1 MPSFPG
7 ENFFPTHG
15 SRPNGYNRTSGNQP
29 IPVLARLLVR
39 FHFLLP
45 LLTLSRL
52 AARVACFRGPGGLL
66 IRSFALLFSI
76 NTDEVEKPVPHG
88 YASLGEFFSR
98 ELKPGARNP
107 QGGEE
112 TVVFPADGLLTQLGP
127 ADDMSVSLAKAGR
140 YSIEQLLGGPHCA
153 RPYGH
158 GQVAV
163 VYLRPSDYHRVH
175 MPMSGQL
182 REIVYLPGRRLSVN
196 PAMIKAIP
204 PVLATNERVAL
215 HFDTAGGKFC
225 VVMVGALNVGSIS
238 TAFDI
243 RTDANIPPV
252 PTRWRFPGPLGAKRE
267 RGDYLGHFNLGST
280 VVLVATGDLLN
291 WLPECVQGQE
301 IRCGQALGARVT
313 AST

>member
-1 MPSFPG
+1 M
-7 ENFFPTHG
+7 
-15 SRPNGYNRTSGNQP
+15 
-29 IPVLARLLVR
+29 LARLLVR
-39 FHFLLP
+39 LHFLLP

-52 AARVACFRGPGGLL
+52 MARVARFRGPGGLL
-66 IRSFALLFSI
+66 IRSFAWMFSI
-76 NTDEVEKPVPHG
+76 NTAEADKPVPHG
-88 YASLGEFFSR
+88 YADLGEFFSR

-112 TVVFPADGLLTQLGP
+112 TVACPADGLITQLGP
-127 ADDMSVSLAKAGR
+127 VDGLALSKAKGMG
-140 YSIEQLLGGPHCA
+140 YSIDQLLGGPHCA

-158 GQVAV
+158 GRVAV

-196 PAMIKAIP
+196 PAIIKATP
-204 PVLATNERVAL
+204 RLLATNERVAL
-215 HFDTAGGKFC
+215 HFDTGGGKFC

-280 VVLVATGDLLN
+280 VVLVATGDLLE
-291 WLPECVQGQE
+291 WLPECEPGQE
-301 IRCGQALGARVT
+301 IRCGQALGARVA
-313 AST
+313 ASA

>member
-1 MPSFPG
+1 M
-7 ENFFPTHG
+7 
-15 SRPNGYNRTSGNQP
+15 
-29 IPVLARLLVR
+29 
-39 FHFLLP
+39 
-45 LLTLSRL
+45 
-52 AARVACFRGPGGLL
+52 ARVARFRGPGGLL
-66 IRSFALLFSI
+66 IRCFAWMFSI
-76 NTDEVEKPVPHG
+76 NTAEADKPVPHG
-88 YASLGEFFSR
+88 YANLGEFFSR
-98 ELKPGARNP
+98 ELNPGSRTP

-112 TVVFPADGLLTQLGP
+112 IVACPADGLLTQLGP
-127 ADDMSVSLAKAGR
+127 AGEMLNSTAKRVR
-140 YSIEQLLGGPHCA
+140 YSIEQLLGGPQCA
-153 RPYGH
+153 QPYGN
-158 GQVAV
+158 GRVAV

-196 PAMIKAIP
+196 PAIIKAMP

-243 RTDANIPPV
+243 RTDADMPPV

-280 VVLVATGDLLN
+280 VVLAASGNLLE
-291 WLPECVQGQE
+291 WLPDCDEGQE
-301 IRCGQALGARVT
+301 IRCGQALGRMMT